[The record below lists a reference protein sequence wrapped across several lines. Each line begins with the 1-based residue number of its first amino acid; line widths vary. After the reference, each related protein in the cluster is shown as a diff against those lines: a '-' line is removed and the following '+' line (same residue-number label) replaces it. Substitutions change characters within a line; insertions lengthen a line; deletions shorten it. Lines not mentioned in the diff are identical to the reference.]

1 MLIFLQCLCSLFT
14 GTFSRSCCRNAPLI
28 LQFYNRKYATRISMC
43 VAAVACKLIGRIS
56 IETSST
62 FYIFVDAAVF
72 TSTRRN
78 FFDNDTMFFSTTWD
92 TIQQHQFTRSLQSG
106 SHNLL
111 ALSTLS
117 SKFGR
122 HAFSYCAPSV
132 WNKLP
137 LSIRRGVV
145 VSGVRRMNEV
155 NARRARLVPGWVTVR
170 LRAGIPSRYVTSQ
183 LGQLSLAS
191 LRGR

>member
-1 MLIFLQCLCSLFT
+1 
-14 GTFSRSCCRNAPLI
+14 
-28 LQFYNRKYATRISMC
+28 MC
-43 VAAVACKLIGRIS
+43 VAAVACKLIGMIS

-62 FYIFVDAAVF
+62 FFYIFVDAAVF
-72 TSTRRN
+72 TSTRRI
-78 FFDNDTMFFSTTWD
+78 FFDNDTMFFSTTCD
-92 TIQQHQFTRSLQSG
+92 TIQQHQFITRSLQSG
-106 SHNLL
+106 SHYLL

-132 WNKLP
+132 CNKLP

-145 VSGVRRMNEV
+145 ASGVRRMNEV